1 MADRLATLQEGQS
14 LVTPLEDKI
23 VEHVD
28 EYKGRLIYYLILY
41 EHIYDLKYVHCAMCI
56 VQYMYNFVI
65 YVGIYVLMYFWIT
78 T

>member
-28 EYKGRLIYYLILY
+28 EYKGILIYYLVLY
-41 EHIYDLKYVHCAMCI
+41 ERMTSNMYI
-56 VQYMYNFVI
+56 VQCALYNI
-65 YVGIYVLMYFWIT
+65 CTIL
-78 T
+78 